1 MENHAHEIDHPNQ
14 CSLRLIP
21 LASLEEW
28 AMHAV
33 SVSGLKHNPADA
45 LRQARSS
52 PVVVLNRDHPDAVL
66 IGLEQG
72 GVLQAP
78 GVRAALATALFRD
91 GELSLARAARVAE
104 MDVASFIAHL
114 GRLGIPAIRLTAAEA
129 NADLDTLEQWLQS
142 SSPTPAR

>member
-1 MENHAHEIDHPNQ
+1 
-14 CSLRLIP
+14 
-21 LASLEEW
+21 
-28 AMHAV
+28 MHAV
-33 SVSGLKHNPADA
+33 SVSGLKNNPADA
-45 LRQARSS
+45 LRQARIS

-66 IGLEQG
+66 IGLGQG

-104 MDVASFIAHL
+104 MDVASFISHL
-114 GRLGIPAIRLTAAEA
+114 SRLGIPVIRLSADETKT
-129 NADLDTLEQWLQS
+129 DLDTLDQWLES

>member
-1 MENHAHEIDHPNQ
+1 
-14 CSLRLIP
+14 
-21 LASLEEW
+21 
-28 AMHAV
+28 MHAV
-33 SVSGLKHNPADA
+33 SVSGLKHNPAEA
-45 LRQARSS
+45 LRQAKGS

-104 MDVASFIAHL
+104 LDVASFIPHL
-114 GRLGIPAIRLTAAEA
+114 GRLASQRSA
-129 NADLDTLEQWLQS
+129 
-142 SSPTPAR
+142 